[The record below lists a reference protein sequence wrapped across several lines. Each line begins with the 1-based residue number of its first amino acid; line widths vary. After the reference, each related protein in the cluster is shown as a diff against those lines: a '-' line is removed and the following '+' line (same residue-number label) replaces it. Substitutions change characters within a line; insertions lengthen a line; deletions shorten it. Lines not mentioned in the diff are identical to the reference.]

1 MIHNRYPSGKSPL
14 KTLLAEPMEKITRNV
29 IGCSAQVGNSVKV
42 PVGVDADALVPNK
55 PSEILKS
62 PLLFP
67 LLMKHCQA
75 LITLQPFWYLS
86 SALRSD

>member
-1 MIHNRYPSGKSPL
+1 M
-14 KTLLAEPMEKITRNV
+14 

-62 PLLFP
+62 PFFIISLVDETLSGSDYTTAILVSIFRITFRLADFSLEP
-67 LLMKHCQA
+67 RTLKMK
-75 LITLQPFWYLS
+75 L
-86 SALRSD
+86 